1 MEDRLATD
9 KSVHI
14 RPGEVVGH
22 AVGRGHAKE
31 AKAEKMRHALMS
43 EAEMDMAGDTES
55 EQADEIKH
63 ALATAAETLSAND
76 QVGDD
81 LQGQGRVV
89 QLLSKRGHHGDNAT
103 GDNDV
108 ASLTPAMG
116 GIRWAYP
123 RHGTDSSRSG
133 KKKKKKKKHWW

>member
-1 MEDRLATD
+1 MEDRLATG

-14 RPGEVVGH
+14 RPGEGVRH
-22 AVGRGHAKE
+22 AVGRETAKE

-43 EAEMDMAGDTES
+43 EAEMDTARDTEN
-55 EQADEIKH
+55 EQAEEIKR
-63 ALATAAETLSAND
+63 ALAMAAETLSEND
-76 QVGDD
+76 QDGDD

-89 QLLSKRGHHGDNAT
+89 QLLSKRGHDGDNAT

-116 GIRWAYP
+116 GVRWAHP

-133 KKKKKKKKHWW
+133 KKKKKKKSHWR

>member
-14 RPGEVVGH
+14 RPGEVVRH
-22 AVGRGHAKE
+22 AVGREKAKE

-116 GIRWAYP
+116 GVRWAHP
-123 RHGTDSSRSG
+123 RHGADSSRSG
-133 KKKKKKKKHWW
+133 KKKKKTWHWR